1 MYRRCRLAAVIEI
14 GFPLLYMLLAMVGAF
29 PQRADIPGV
38 PAPPPPVTPAA
49 PPEPEPAA
57 PPFPL
62 PPFPPPP
69 FPSSTLATDPE
80 GPHAANA
87 AKSGTHHRIDQD
99 FQEQR
104 DIGASRQKGRNEGM
118 LPGGFAV
125 RRAELL
131 KKS

>member
-29 PQRADIPGV
+29 PQPADIPAV
-38 PAPPPPVTPAA
+38 PEPPPPARPTEPPELE
-49 PPEPEPAA
+49 PPEPTEPPELE
-57 PPFPL
+57 PPEPL
-62 PPFPPPP
+62 PPSPFPPSPLPP
-69 FPSSTLATDPE
+69 DPE

-99 FQEQR
+99 FQERR

-118 LPGGFAV
+118 LPG
-125 RRAELL
+125 
-131 KKS
+131 